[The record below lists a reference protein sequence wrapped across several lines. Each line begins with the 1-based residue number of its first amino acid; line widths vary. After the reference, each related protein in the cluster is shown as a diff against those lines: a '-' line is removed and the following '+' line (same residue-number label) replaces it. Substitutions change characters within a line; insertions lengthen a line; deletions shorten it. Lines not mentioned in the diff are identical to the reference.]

1 MNEMKYF
8 LMAIGLFM
16 LVSPLLV
23 GGVNMIWRTVQMIQA
38 AGRERRR
45 SGEGRIMISQP
56 LVTVAVLGLIWA
68 GAAPA
73 AEPVRIGAF
82 LSLSG
87 PAAYLGGPELE
98 TLNLYIDRLNQAGGV
113 LGRRLELTH
122 YQDVG
127 SSSERAQTA
136 VKHLIQHDQVDVIIG
151 GSTTGTTLAVLPLVE
166 QGQTPFIS
174 LAAGRAISEPVKR
187 WVFQVAPTDGMAVQ
201 TILADLRAR
210 GLTRI
215 GLLAADDPFGQSA
228 RHETQTLAGQ
238 YGIAILADETYML
251 NGTLLL
257 AQLQKLADTP
267 DLQAVLCLGAG
278 QGPVMVTRYYRQL
291 DIPLPLYQSHGAA
304 SQEYIRQSEGA
315 AEGVRLVAG
324 ALVVAE
330 RLPAADPLKPVLTA
344 YRMAYEGR
352 YQKPATPFGGHAYD
366 ALMLAVDAI
375 RRAGTTDRQAVRDAL
390 EATRGYVGT
399 SGVVNMSA
407 ADHLGLAPAAL
418 HLVDVRGDHW
428 AFIHE
433 APPALALGVPVVAE
447 SIE

>member
-136 VKHLIQHDQVDVIIG
+136 VKHLIQYDQVDVIIG

-166 QGQTPFIS
+166 QGETPFIS
-174 LAAGRAISEPVKR
+174 LAAGKAISEPVKR

-215 GLLAADDPFGQSA
+215 GLLAADDLFGQSA
-228 RHETQTLAGQ
+228 RRETQALAGR
-238 YGIAILADETYML
+238 YGIAILADETYTL

-257 AQLQKLADTP
+257 AQLQKLASAP
-267 DLQAVLCLGAG
+267 DLKAVLCLGAG

-291 DIPLPLYQSHGAA
+291 GITLPL
-304 SQEYIRQSEGA
+304 
-315 AEGVRLVAG
+315 
-324 ALVVAE
+324 
-330 RLPAADPLKPVLTA
+330 
-344 YRMAYEGR
+344 
-352 YQKPATPFGGHAYD
+352 
-366 ALMLAVDAI
+366 
-375 RRAGTTDRQAVRDAL
+375 
-390 EATRGYVGT
+390 
-399 SGVVNMSA
+399 
-407 ADHLGLAPAAL
+407 
-418 HLVDVRGDHW
+418 
-428 AFIHE
+428 
-433 APPALALGVPVVAE
+433 
-447 SIE
+447 